1 MTVHFNFTSVALLTI
16 LSLGLA
22 VGCGKTE
29 PSKSQGK
36 KDAAQAK
43 SPDTHDHGDGSGP
56 HSHGSD
62 PHDVVITEADVKRP
76 ADYKDAVARIKEYRQ
91 NIELSAG
98 GDVPGKAHRPLDEL
112 DIVLKWLPGIAR
124 DSNVPK
130 NQWETINTGAQ
141 KLRELFEKVHQNI
154 DNKKNPD
161 FPSVATEVDETIGRL
176 EAVAGASDAQ
186 PKPYPQNLKG

>member
-1 MTVHFNFTSVALLTI
+1 MTIRFNMTSAALLTV
-16 LSLGLA
+16 LCLGLA
-22 VGCGKTE
+22 IGCGRTA
-29 PSKSQGK
+29 PSKSTTK

-43 SPDTHDHGDGSGP
+43 TADTHDHGDGSGA
-56 HSHGSD
+56 HSHGAD
-62 PHDVVITEADVKRP
+62 PHDVVITEADVKKP
-76 ADYKDAVARIKEYRQ
+76 ADYKDAVARIKEYRKD
-91 NIELSAG
+91 IEVNAG

-130 NQWETINTGAQ
+130 NQWETINTSGQ

-161 FPSVATEVDETIGRL
+161 FPGVAKEVDETIGRL
-176 EAVAGASDAQ
+176 EAAAGATGAES
-186 PKPYPQNLKG
+186 KP